1 MRILVADANPLIARL
16 LRVKLESWGH
26 TVDVEHTGDRAWILA
41 QERPYRMAIMDWGL
55 EGIETARL
63 CKQIRDLNSNRY
75 CFIMFFSEQSDH
87 ENLMAAFEAGADD
100 YLLKPLNPQL
110 LKLRIKTGKR
120 MLNLEEELR
129 LLSSYDQLTGLI
141 SYRTFVSFFRTFLAV
156 AVRNDLPGSVI
167 FLEVENYRQI
177 LEQNGHLAA
186 TKIMVELSRALPV
199 VMRASD
205 LVAKVDDN
213 SFCVLLPQTPEENLG
228 VLVANIERA
237 IGGISVNAAGQ
248 EVRPSVAI
256 SVVNYPV
263 EQQSAEEIL
272 LESNR
277 RSLVQSSP
285 AAE

>member
-199 VMRASD
+199 TVRAGD

-213 SFCVLLPQTPEENLG
+213 SFCILLPQTPEENLG
-228 VLVANIERA
+228 VVVANIERA
-237 IGGISVNAAGQ
+237 TSAISVNAAGR
-248 EVRPSVAI
+248 EVRPDLAI
-256 SVVNYPV
+256 SVVTYPI

>member
-26 TVDVEHTGDRAWILA
+26 TVDVEHTGDRAWALA
-41 QERPYRMAIMDWGL
+41 QERTYRMAIMDWGL
-55 EGIETARL
+55 EGIDTGRL
-63 CKQIRDLNSNRY
+63 CRQIRDLNRHRY
-75 CFIMFFSEQSDH
+75 CFIMFFSEHSDH

-120 MLNLEEELR
+120 VLNLEEELR
-129 LLSSYDQLTGLI
+129 LLSSYDQVTGLI
-141 SYRTFVSFFRTFLAV
+141 SYRTFVAFFRTYLAV

-167 FLEVENYRQI
+167 FLSVENYRQI
-177 LEQNGHLAA
+177 LETNGHLAA

-199 VMRASD
+199 AMRASD
-205 LVAKVDDN
+205 MVAKVDDN

-228 VLVANIERA
+228 IVTTNIERA
-237 IGGISVNAAGQ
+237 TSAISVNAAGQ
-248 EVRPSVAI
+248 EVRPDIAI
-256 SVVNYPV
+256 SVVTYPV

-272 LESNR
+272 IESNR
-277 RSLVQSSP
+277 RSLPQSSP